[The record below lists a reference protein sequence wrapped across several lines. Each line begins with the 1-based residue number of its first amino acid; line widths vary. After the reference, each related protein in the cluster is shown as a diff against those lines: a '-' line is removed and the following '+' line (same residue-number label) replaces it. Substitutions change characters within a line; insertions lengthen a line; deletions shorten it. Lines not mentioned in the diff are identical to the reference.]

1 MNLQK
6 ELEKIKER
14 NARVEADKAWETSLH
29 RRGAVGIA
37 IYAVALV
44 FLYSI
49 NAENAV
55 LSALVPAVAYF
66 LSTLTL
72 PFLKGMWLKNVYK
85 K

>member
-1 MNLQK
+1 MFLLCLK
-6 ELEKIKER
+6 
-14 NARVEADKAWETSLH
+14 AEAPAHPWLLWETSLH

-55 LSALVPAVAYF
+55 LSALVPVVAYF

-72 PFLKGMWLKNVYK
+72 PFLKGMWMKNVYK